1 MIYRC
6 EDVNCSTLQNPSI
19 YKYKF
24 EQNKTQSDFLRKRH
38 IFIIFLIFW
47 PIGKNIINAQ
57 NMRILK

>member
-24 EQNKTQSDFLRKRH
+24 ATRFIRFCFVKYRNTNINKTKH
-38 IFIIFLIFW
+38 KAIFFEKGIFSSYF
-47 PIGKNIINAQ
+47 
-57 NMRILK
+57 